1 MHTNNI
7 NVLLNVN
14 LFELRAILGHLSE
27 KGEFFRSQTIDCKK
41 GSDWLTRWVETQQNI
56 YDVKCFMIGQ

>member
-27 KGEFFRSQTIDCKK
+27 KYEFFRSQTIDCKK